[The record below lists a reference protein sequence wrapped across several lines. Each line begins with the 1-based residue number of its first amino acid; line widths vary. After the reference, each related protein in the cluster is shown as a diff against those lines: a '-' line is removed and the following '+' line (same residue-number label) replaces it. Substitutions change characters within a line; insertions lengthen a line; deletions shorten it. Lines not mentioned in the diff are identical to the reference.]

1 MTPSFQPELAVLRAR
16 DLRAEAAAARRDPAR
31 RDPAR
36 RDPARRGAA
45 RHDPAHRGL
54 TRRGHVLATAR
65 HAAGFWLIEAG
76 LHLLAGTGGGGD
88 RPGQRTTA

>member
-16 DLRAEAAAARRDPAR
+16 DLRAEAAATRRART
-31 RDPAR
+31 AR

-45 RHDPAHRGL
+45 RHGPARRDP

-65 HAAGFWLIEAG
+65 RTAGFWLVEAG

>member
-36 RDPARRGAA
+36 RGAA
-45 RHDPAHRGL
+45 RHDPARRGP

>member
-16 DLRAEAAAARRDPAR
+16 DLRAEAAAARRDPAH
-31 RDPAR
+31 
-36 RDPARRGAA
+36 RGAA
-45 RHDPAHRGL
+45 RHDPARHDPARRGP

>member
-16 DLRAEAAAARRDPAR
+16 DLRAEAAAARRDPAH
-31 RDPAR
+31 
-36 RDPARRGAA
+36 RGAA
-45 RHDPAHRGL
+45 RHDPARHDPTRRGP

>member
-16 DLRAEAAAARRDPAR
+16 DLRAEAAAARRAHTAR

-36 RDPARRGAA
+36 RDPARR
-45 RHDPAHRGL
+45 DP
-54 TRRGHVLATAR
+54 TRRGATRRDPTRRGQVLATAR
-65 HAAGFWLIEAG
+65 HAAGFWLVEAG

-88 RPGQRTTA
+88 RPGQRTA